1 MGGLGQSILEEEI
14 EQGIEQGIEK
24 GIEQGLEQGIR
35 AFILDHL
42 EEQIPKERS
51 VRKLQKCFEL
61 TQAEAEEYYKKIAGE

>member
-1 MGGLGQSILEEEI
+1 MGGLGQSILEE
-14 EQGIEQGIEK
+14 GIEQ